1 MFRIGS
7 TSSKQNI
14 CIIKKKKMFK
24 IIFFILDLV
33 SHISA
38 SSDNGSTTNYPGPGR
53 PRIHPKVNVNDRR
66 QWRADDNVIDD
77 FIFDADKTN
86 SGINPDLFDTLMH
99 GSPLDFYLLIVND
112 EIINKIVIETNR
124 FAAQQ
129 KASKINSPFS
139 RINKWFDTDIKE
151 IKQLFGLLIWTGLV
165 VLPTY
170 ELYWSCSEIF
180 ATNFGSVMS
189 RNRFEILMQMLH
201 FSDNAN
207 ADTTNRLYK
216 LGTVM
221 DDIMSN
227 SNYCMQPVDKLC
239 IDESLVKCMGRLSF
253 KQYIK
258 NKRDRFGIKEFK
270 LCIPP
275 CYTIALKVYAG
286 KEAVV
291 DESVGTKIVMTL
303 GDPYFDCGRTLYVDN
318 WYSSV
323 ELAEKLKIRQT
334 HLVGTI
340 RSNRKSNPK
349 EVIKKKLKR
358 GEFDSMR
365 SDTNVLILKWK
376 DKRDLYMISTKHN
389 SEMVEERVRGKI
401 VKKPKVVI
409 DYNIGKT
416 SIDLSDQMSSYS
428 NPLRRSL
435 KWYRKVALDG
445 LLNIAVVNSLVLFN
459 KVTCS
464 NMSIT
469 NFRTS
474 LVEQLTKKENIV
486 INPSLKHQLQK
497 TGKSRCF
504 MCYSL
509 MSSEKGR
516 KYAQSHSTKV
526 QTKCLACD
534 RYYCILCF
542 IKDHKITK

>member
-1 MFRIGS
+1 MI
-7 TSSKQNI
+7 QILVNNI
-14 CIIKKKKMFK
+14 TINNKYLHYIFK
-24 IIFFILDLV
+24 IIFFLDVV
-33 SHISA
+33 SHVSA
-38 SSDNGSTTNYPGPGR
+38 SSDGGSTTINRGPGR
-53 PRIHPKVNVNDRR
+53 PRIRPNMNIDDR
-66 QWRADDNVIDD
+66 QWREDDNVIDD
-77 FIFDADKTN
+77 FVFNPHDTN
-86 SGINPDLFDTLMH
+86 AGINPDLFDTLMH
-99 GSPLDFYLLIVND
+99 GTPLDFYTLIVND
-112 EIINKIVIETNR
+112 EIINKIVIETNK

-129 KASKINSPFS
+129 KASKSLSPFA
-139 RINKWFDTDIKE
+139 RINKWFDTDETE

-165 VLPTY
+165 SLPSY
-170 ELYWSCSEIF
+170 ELYWSNSDIF
-180 ATNFGSVMS
+180 ATNFGLVMS
-189 RNRFEILMQMLH
+189 RNRFEILLQMLH
-201 FSDNAN
+201 FSDNSTTDN
-207 ADTTNRLYK
+207 TNRLYK

-221 DDIMSN
+221 EDIMLN
-227 SNYCMQPVDKLC
+227 SNNCMQPLEHLC
-239 IDESLVKCMGRLSF
+239 IDESLVKFMGRLSF

-286 KEAVV
+286 KEASIE
-291 DESVGTKIVMTL
+291 ESVGTKIVMEL
-303 GDPYFDCGRTLYVDN
+303 GNPYFDCGRTLFVDN

-323 ELAEKLKIRQT
+323 ELAEKLKTRQT
-334 HLVGTI
+334 HLVGTL

-349 EVIKKKLKR
+349 QVVKKKLKK
-358 GEFDSMR
+358 GEVESMR
-365 SDTNVLILKWK
+365 SDSNVLVLKWK

-389 SEMVEERVRGKI
+389 SEMVEQHIKGKI
-401 VKKPKVVI
+401 IEKPKVVI
-409 DYNIGKT
+409 DYNTGKA

-459 KVTCS
+459 KVVNS

-474 LVEQLTKKENIV
+474 LVEQLIKKKTIF
-486 INPSLKHQLQK
+486 INPPTIKHQLEK

-504 MCYSL
+504 ICYSV

-516 KYAQSHSTKV
+516 KYAQSHSLKV
-526 QTKCLACD
+526 QTKCLACNK
-534 RYYCILCF
+534 YYCTQCF